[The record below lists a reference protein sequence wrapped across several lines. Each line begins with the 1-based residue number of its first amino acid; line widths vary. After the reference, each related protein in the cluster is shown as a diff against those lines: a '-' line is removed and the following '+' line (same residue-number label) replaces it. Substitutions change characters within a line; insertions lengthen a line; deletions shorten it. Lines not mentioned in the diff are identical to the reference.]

1 MAVRRADGTASR
13 MVASLSDVTAR
24 KEAEQRVIH
33 NATHDTLTGLP
44 NRTLLLDRIDRAHAG
59 LGRGD
64 GARSALMVVD
74 VDRFKVVNESL
85 GHSIG
90 DQLLVTTARRLSGV
104 LGPSDTLARLS
115 GDEFAVLLAEVADE
129 TAASRFAEELQ
140 RRLAQPIEVAGD
152 KVVMGA
158 SIGVAMCPRD
168 KVRPAD
174 VLRDA
179 NLAMY
184 QAKVDGGGRIRMF
197 TEDLRQR
204 SAFLLRSETELRR
217 GIETGR
223 LSVHY
228 QPLVELKTGTM
239 AGFEALARLTL
250 PSGDM
255 LPPNDFI
262 PVAEQTGLILPL
274 GMKVLRESCEQ
285 LGRWHSEYGT
295 HLTLAV
301 NLSPKQLEDPDIVKA
316 VARALEQ
323 GGPSGFRLKLE
334 ITEGALINNPEV
346 AASQLA
352 AIRALGVQICIDD
365 FGTGQSS
372 LAYLHRFPI
381 DVLKIDRFFINR
393 MTERQRDLELVRGIL
408 GLCRSLGVAVVA
420 EGVETQEQADIL
432 GELGCEYGQGY
443 LFGRALSAGATT
455 ELLARQKGRVAVD

>member
-1 MAVRRADGTASR
+1 V
-13 MVASLSDVTAR
+13 
-24 KEAEQRVIH
+24 
-33 NATHDTLTGLP
+33 
-44 NRTLLLDRIDRAHAG
+44 
-59 LGRGD
+59 
-64 GARSALMVVD
+64 
-74 VDRFKVVNESL
+74 
-85 GHSIG
+85 
-90 DQLLVTTARRLSGV
+90 
-104 LGPSDTLARLS
+104 
-115 GDEFAVLLAEVADE
+115 
-129 TAASRFAEELQ
+129 
-140 RRLAQPIEVAGD
+140 QPIEVGGD
-152 KVVMGA
+152 TVVLGA
-158 SIGVAMCPRD
+158 SIGVAMSAAG
-168 KVRPAD
+168 KIRPAD
-174 VLRDA
+174 LLRDA

-184 QAKVDGGGRIRMF
+184 QAKLDGGGRVRLF

-228 QPLVELKTGTM
+228 QPLIALDTGAM

-274 GMKVLRESCEQ
+274 GMKVLQQSCEQ
-285 LGRWHSEYGT
+285 LGRWHADYGT
-295 HLTLAV
+295 HLSLAV
-301 NLSPKQLEDPDIVKA
+301 NLSPRQLEDPDIVKA
-316 VARALEQ
+316 IARVLEQ
-323 GGPSGFRLKLE
+323 GGQSGFRLKLE

-381 DVLKIDRFFINR
+381 DVLKIDKFFIGR

-408 GLCRSLGVAVVA
+408 GLCQGLGVAVVA
-420 EGVETQEQADIL
+420 EGVETQEQATIL
-432 GELGCEYGQGY
+432 SGLGCEYGQGY
-443 LFGRALSAGATT
+443 LFGRPMSAGGAT
-455 ELLARQKGRVAVD
+455 EWLARQKPHTPLH